1 MLYLRDSCVAIGFMK
16 IRVSAGWNAHDSS
29 SLALAWECKTP
40 GYPST
45 ALSCVEHG
53 GSWADGG
60 GKTQTVLFMG
70 VHLIQILLKTC
81 SSGGYSCCSVTGDF
95 WLAGI
100 CWCCTCSKAASPV
113 QWGNSGLCSIQAL
126 SVSISLLH
134 ISSGVS
140 KGCLRFPLQKFEECL
155 KVKMWDRQKKS
166 IYVTYL

>member
-1 MLYLRDSCVAIGFMK
+1 MLMIAALWHWPESAKLLATPALLSPVWSMEEAGLMVEVRHKLSC
-16 IRVSAGWNAHDSS
+16 S
-29 SLALAWECKTP
+29 WECIWFKYFWRP
-40 GYPST
+40 AAVVGIP
-45 ALSCVEHG
+45 
-53 GSWADGG
+53 
-60 GKTQTVLFMG
+60 
-70 VHLIQILLKTC
+70 
-81 SSGGYSCCSVTGDF
+81 CCSVTGDF

-100 CWCCTCSKAASPV
+100 CWCCTCSKATSPV